1 MPGGK
6 GSALPE
12 LDGQQP
18 VLDVKD
24 LKTYFPTE
32 AGIVRAVNGVSFV
45 VREGETLAIV
55 GESGSGKSVT
65 GLTIMRLLGRSGA
78 EIAGGEIWLTRS
90 DGGRVDLAQLPEA
103 AMERL
108 RGSEIAMIFQDPMS
122 SLNPVFPVGDQIAEP
137 LRLHK
142 GLSRRAAR
150 AAAIELLDLVGISD
164 PARRVDTFP
173 HQLSGGM
180 RQRIMIAI
188 ALACEPRLL
197 IADEPTTALDVT
209 VQAQIVAL
217 LRELQIH
224 RRMAMIFVTHD
235 LHLVGDVADRVAV
248 MYASQV
254 VEEGRVAD
262 VLSQP
267 AHPYTRALLSCIPRH
282 QQGHARRRMTPIPG
296 TMPSALTAPSGCRF
310 HPRCASAEDRC
321 VAGIPSLESI
331 APERTTRCVR
341 WREIWP

>member
-1 MPGGK
+1 MP
-6 GSALPE
+6 
-12 LDGQQP
+12 P
-18 VLDVKD
+18 VLDVQD
-24 LKTYFPTE
+24 LKTFFPTD
-32 AGIVRAVNGVSFV
+32 AGTVRAVNGVSFA

-65 GLTIMRLLGRSGA
+65 GLTIMRLLGRAGA
-78 EIAGGEIWLTRS
+78 QIAGGEIWLTRG
-90 DGGRVDLAQLPEA
+90 DGNRVDLARLA
-103 AMERL
+103 DADMERL

-122 SLNPVFPVGDQIAEP
+122 SLNPVFPVGEQIAEP

-150 AAAIELLDLVGISD
+150 AAAVELLALVGLSD
-164 PARRVDTFP
+164 PARQVDAFP

-209 VQAQIVAL
+209 VQAQIIAL
-217 LRELQIH
+217 LRALQAR

-254 VEEGRVAD
+254 VEEGPVAD
-262 VLSQP
+262 VLATP
-267 AHPYTRALLSCIPRH
+267 AHPYTRALLACVPR
-282 QQGHARRRMTPIPG
+282 QQRGEKRRRMTPIPG
-296 TMPSALTAPSGCRF
+296 TMPSALAVPSGCRF
-310 HPRCASAEDRC
+310 HPRCAHAAARC
-321 VAGIPSLESI
+321 IEAVPALEAI
-331 APERTTRCVR
+331 APDRRARCVR
-341 WREIWP
+341 WREIGP

>member
-1 MPGGK
+1 MAK
-6 GSALPE
+6 GAPLPE
-12 LDGQQP
+12 RDSQRP
-18 VLDVKD
+18 VLDVRD
-24 LKTYFPTE
+24 LKTFFPTD
-32 AGIVRAVNGVSFV
+32 AGTVRAVNGVSFV

-65 GLTIMRLLGRSGA
+65 GLTIMRLLGRTGA
-78 EIAGGEIWLTRS
+78 EIAGGEIWLTRG
-90 DGGRVDLAQLPEA
+90 DGGRVDLARLPEA

-137 LRLHK
+137 LRLHR

-150 AAAIELLDLVGISD
+150 AAAIELLELVGISD
-164 PARRVDTFP
+164 PAQRVDTFP

-209 VQAQIVAL
+209 VQAQIIAL
-217 LRELQIH
+217 LRELQTR

-254 VEEGRVAD
+254 VEEGPVAD
-262 VLSQP
+262 VLSRP
-267 AHPYTRALLSCIPRH
+267 AHPYTRALLCCIPRQ
-282 QQGHARRRMTPIPG
+282 QQGQPRRRMTPIAG
-296 TMPSALTAPSGCRF
+296 TMPSALAKPHGCRF
-310 HPRCASAEDRC
+310 HPRCADAEDRC
-321 VAGIPSLESI
+321 AAALPALEPI
-331 APERTTRCVR
+331 APERTARCVR
-341 WREIWP
+341 WREIWS

>member
-1 MPGGK
+1 
-6 GSALPE
+6 LPE
-12 LDGQQP
+12 FDGQLP
-18 VLDVKD
+18 VLDVRD
-24 LKTYFPTE
+24 LKTFFPTDN
-32 AGIVRAVNGVSFV
+32 GTVRAVNGVSFV

-65 GLTIMRLLGRSGA
+65 GLTIMRLLGRTGA

-90 DGGRVDLAQLPEA
+90 DGGRVDLTQLPEA
-103 AMERL
+103 SMARL

-150 AAAIELLDLVGISD
+150 AAAIELLDMVGISD
-164 PARRVDTFP
+164 PAQRFDAFP

-217 LRELQIH
+217 LRELQAR

-262 VLSQP
+262 VLSRP
-267 AHPYTRALLSCIPRH
+267 AHPYTRALLSCIPRQ
-282 QQGHARRRMTPIPG
+282 QQGQPRRRMTPIPG
-296 TMPSALTAPSGCRF
+296 TMPSALATPHGCRF
-310 HPRCASAEDRC
+310 HPRCAYAEDRC
-321 VAGIPSLESI
+321 IPALPALEPI
-331 APERTTRCVR
+331 APERTARCIR